1 MNQKQTFL
9 LKGING
15 NADLSKQYFTIL
27 ESDFFPPTLIIR
39 KMALSNDVPLYINCG
54 FKVIRKYKDKYLFQQ
69 DFSIRLE
76 TLNKA
81 MDIINGK

>member
-1 MNQKQTFL
+1 MEQKQTFV

-15 NADLSKQYFTIL
+15 NDDLSKQYFTIL
-27 ESDFFPPTLIIR
+27 ENKGFPPTLIIR
-39 KMALSNDVPLYINCG
+39 KMALSNDVPLYLNCG
-54 FKVIRKYKDKYLFQQ
+54 FKIIRKYKDKYLFQQ